1 MSELE
6 GRRILLADADD
17 ASRGEIAAMVS
28 DFGAKCVS
36 VSTGDGLLEALEKN
50 FGEDVDLVIADVD
63 LPDMSGIDACE
74 AVRASE
80 IPSAK
85 TLPFLALASTADE
98 AVFDRA
104 ILAGMFG
111 IVQRPVSREILRAQL
126 TLALCGDTA
135 HVMFGERVRAAM
147 SAVKAKS
154 FFFSTVS
161 HDIRTPLNAI
171 IGFSQLLKLGFDS
184 EEEMQKAVDSIMV
197 SGKTLLQLIN
207 DVLDLSKI
215 ESGRMTIEPEPTDC
229 RRLVD
234 EIVESFRVANQK
246 PSLEIRAVTSQM
258 PVLMVD
264 PQRIRQIVFNL
275 VGNAVKFTEEGHVEV
290 RASFDRN
297 PNSDD
302 GTLSLEVDDTG
313 CGISEEDQRRI
324 ASPYVQVGSKHARNG
339 GTGLGLAICK
349 QLVVAMH
356 GNLEMQSALGCGTT
370 FFVTIP
376 GVRLGGGAS
385 HAKLTATQKIS
396 VNVASETD
404 LSGTKALVV
413 DDSRVN
419 QVVLTKMLNRL
430 GLKDMTVAD
439 NGVAAL
445 DVLRK
450 NKGRPFDLV
459 LTDMW
464 MPELD
469 GEGLVREIR
478 SDPALKGLRVY
489 AVTADVERQKDY
501 SEMGFTGILMKPVTF
516 ETLKSAL
523 A

>member
-1 MSELE
+1 MNVLE

-17 ASRGEIAAMVS
+17 GSRAETAAMIAG
-28 DFGAKCVS
+28 FGAECEAVS
-36 VSTGDGLLEALEKN
+36 SGDALLEALERN
-50 FGEDVDLVIADVD
+50 SAADVDLVVADVD
-63 LPDMSGIDACE
+63 LPDVSGIDAC
-74 AVRASE
+74 AAFRASD

-85 TLPFLALASTADE
+85 TLPFLGLASTPDE
-98 AVFDRA
+98 AMSDRA
-104 ILAGMFG
+104 ILAGLFG
-111 IVQRPVSREILRAQL
+111 VVQRPVSGEMLRAHL
-126 TLALCGDTA
+126 TLALCGDRA
-135 HVMFGERVRAAM
+135 HVLFSDRVRAAM

-184 EEEMQKAVDSIMV
+184 EEETQKAIDSILV

-229 RRLVD
+229 PRLID
-234 EIVESFRVANQK
+234 EIVESFQVANQK
-246 PSLEIRAVTSQM
+246 PNLEIRAKAERM
-258 PVLMVD
+258 PTLMVD

-290 RASFDRN
+290 RASYVRN
-297 PNSDD
+297 PDADD

-324 ASPYVQVGSKHARNG
+324 ASPYVQVGAKQARNG

-349 QLVVAMH
+349 QLVIAMH

-376 GVRLGGGAS
+376 NVRLGS
-385 HAKLTATQKIS
+385 FSSRAKLTATQKIS
-396 VNVASETD
+396 VGVANSTD
-404 LSGTKALVV
+404 LSALKALVV

-419 QVVLTKMLNRL
+419 QIVLTKMLDRL
-430 GLKDMTVAD
+430 GLTDLTVAD
-439 NGVAAL
+439 NGVEAL
-445 DVLRK
+445 EVLR
-450 NKGRPFDLV
+450 NNTGRPFDV
-459 LTDMW
+459 VMTDMW
-464 MPELD
+464 MPEMD
-469 GEGLVREIR
+469 GEGLVKEIR
-478 SDPALKGLRVY
+478 SDPAFKGLKVF

-501 SEMGFTGILMKPVTF
+501 SEMGFTGILMKPITF